1 MGLAPKNL
9 TTPKPAEQNLEKFKN
24 TSFDK
29 IQIVADN
36 IDAII
41 QLSGAIPGDLES
53 YYGPL
58 DSVPL
63 TRPNGDPSKEGDTY
77 LDTNSGFMMVLG
89 NGTWGLLESVSV
101 IPGVELNTSR
111 FIVSDP
117 TERVIT
123 IPEGLT
129 YTLGVN
135 NLQVMVNGAYQDIDY
150 DYSET
155 TTNKITFLRELES
168 GDVVTFRIGIPI
180 QNIPVNVTVDGDII
194 KYDVVTDFFEKNGV
208 TPLDKVVYLAGYETL
223 SDGQA
228 GFYLY
233 DADGLQSTADGKLL
247 IDPNVDQGNQGS
259 GTGYGLW
266 VKQVFLPE
274 QTPGG
279 SYVGKIPPMNALPW
293 SRWTNCTTMKTYVLW
308 KNSNCTLHWVQD
320 HPTYL
325 SDKGDDGADGVD
337 GIDGK
342 SAYELA
348 LDSGFEGTEQEWLD
362 SLQGYSGTD
371 GKSAYEVAVDGGFV
385 GDEAAWLA
393 SLNGTDGIDGKTAY
407 EIAVENGY
415 TGDEASWVES
425 LKGEDGQ
432 DVEVELLIAA
442 APSFYVDANNH
453 NEFIQATNSDGGPV
467 VITVGPSLRDI
478 DGVNTVVVGSMI
490 FISSATDSE
499 VWLQG
504 DAGQGVTI
512 DSPGTLRV
520 YGRNSSVA
528 LLSLSETKWL
538 LIGDMYPGDIIVTPE
553 PGFDKP
559 LVTDPTWTPENFTA
573 PDAYNWPVTL
583 EFRPDGT
590 AFPNHG
596 DGTPFVWL
604 TDGTPVDN
612 EFEVRITFIS
622 ETGSNGVNTLRV
634 PAASADW
641 QPLVFNSSIDDDW
654 SLYNGSALIDYAEL
668 YGYVE
673 NSADPSITVL
683 VEIREIANTANYVAG
698 ELYTAQGIVPG

>member
-325 SDKGDDGADGVD
+325 NDKGY
-337 GIDGK
+337 
-342 SAYELA
+342 SAYEIA
-348 LDSGFEGTEQEWLD
+348 VKNGFVGTEQEWLD

-385 GDEAAWLA
+385 GDEAAWLE
-393 SLNGTDGIDGKTAY
+393 SLNGTNGTDGIDGADGLDGKTAY

-415 TGDEASWVES
+415 IGDEASWLDS
-425 LKGEDGQ
+425 IKGEDGK
-432 DVEVELLIAA
+432 DVEVEFLDNPANVIYL
-442 APSFYVDANNH
+442 DANNH
-453 NEFIQATNSDGGPV
+453 NQFIRCTYDMPV
-467 VITVGPSLRDI
+467 DAIGDAARVTITLGPSFKDVE
-478 DGVNTVVVGSMI
+478 GVNTAAVGSMI
-490 FISSATDSE
+490 FVTSATDAE
-499 VWLQG
+499 VWLVG
-504 DAGQGVTI
+504 SSGEGVSLV
-512 DSPGTLRV
+512 SPSTTMV
-520 YGRNSSVA
+520 YGKNSSVA
-528 LLSLSETKWL
+528 VMSTAETEWL
-538 LIGDMYPGDIIVTPE
+538 MFGDIYPDEVIVQ
-553 PGFDKP
+553 
-559 LVTDPTWTPENFTA
+559 N
-573 PDAYNWPVTL
+573 
-583 EFRPDGT
+583 
-590 AFPNHG
+590 
-596 DGTPFVWL
+596 
-604 TDGTPVDN
+604 
-612 EFEVRITFIS
+612 
-622 ETGSNGVNTLRV
+622 
-634 PAASADW
+634 
-641 QPLVFNSSIDDDW
+641 
-654 SLYNGSALIDYAEL
+654 
-668 YGYVE
+668 
-673 NSADPSITVL
+673 
-683 VEIREIANTANYVAG
+683 
-698 ELYTAQGIVPG
+698 